1 MDICKLLVAFGHHR
15 AITKLVHRIDNRN
28 LCAESSK
35 LSFSSFHRLCF
46 RLIQLHK
53 QYLWSVSTKRQPKSS
68 LITKLKHFVSK
79 IMNCNEESTRTF
91 TTIRM
96 KASESWGAY
105 HLSELAESS
114 RKQISCLA
122 SRYIPPLFTSPSG
135 DSCILS
141 S

>member
-15 AITKLVHRIDNRN
+15 AITNLVHQTDKRN

-35 LSFSSFHRLCF
+35 LSFSSFNRLCF

-53 QYLWSVSTKRQPKSS
+53 QHLWSVSTKRQPKSS

-79 IMNCNEESTRTF
+79 IMNSNEESTRTF

-96 KASESWGAY
+96 KASES
-105 HLSELAESS
+105 
-114 RKQISCLA
+114 
-122 SRYIPPLFTSPSG
+122 
-135 DSCILS
+135 
-141 S
+141 

>member
-35 LSFSSFHRLCF
+35 LSFSSFNRLCF
-46 RLIQLHK
+46 RLIQFHK

-105 HLSELAESS
+105 HLSERAESS

-122 SRYIPPLFTSPSG
+122 SRSISTAIPLPVG
-135 DSCILS
+135 G
-141 S
+141 

>member
-15 AITKLVHRIDNRN
+15 AITKLVHRTDNRN

-35 LSFSSFHRLCF
+35 PSFSSFNRLCF

-79 IMNCNEESTRTF
+79 IMNCNEESTKTF

-105 HLSELAESS
+105 HFSELAESS

-122 SRYIPPLFTSPSG
+122 SRSIITAIHLPFG
-135 DSCILS
+135 G
-141 S
+141 